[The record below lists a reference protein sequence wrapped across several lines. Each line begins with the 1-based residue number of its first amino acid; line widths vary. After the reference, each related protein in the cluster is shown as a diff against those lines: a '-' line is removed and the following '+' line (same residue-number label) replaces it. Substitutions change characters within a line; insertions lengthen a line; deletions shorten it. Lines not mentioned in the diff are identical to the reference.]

1 MRVAHGEGM
10 LFYTRN
16 VHPVNVK
23 QRCAKSPETLPAPNA
38 KSVLAP
44 CTSGLKA
51 GVYEPRMFSSK
62 RGARN
67 IVQEKPTEHIRT
79 ISYVLLIQPLKNI
92 FQVSVFTY

>member
-1 MRVAHGEGM
+1 MRAANGEGM

-38 KSVLAP
+38 KNVLAP

-51 GVYEPRMFSSK
+51 GVYEPRMFLSK

-67 IVQEKPTEHIRT
+67 IRFVQEKPTEHIQT
-79 ISYVLLIQPLKNI
+79 ISYVLLIQFNL
-92 FQVSVFTY
+92 